1 MATYIKTLKEDNGD
15 ITYPQTTADAVLNA
29 NSSTQG
35 GTVQAFLDKAVTAE
49 EIAVTS
55 AITPLVTSSM
65 IDWST
70 VHPTT
75 STESTTATEW
85 FAPGWYKRIYPDG
98 RIIYT
103 CYTRSIQLTFN
114 AGLSWGSGVNK
125 IKLPVVFD
133 SSKMSATGSVGVLD
147 PAISMDMRFAN
158 GDQYVH
164 FPWVNHY
171 NSTVT
176 TYIDAN
182 VRLEVFPN

>member
-1 MATYIKTLKEDNGD
+1 MATNIKTLKEDNGD
-15 ITYPQTTADAVLNA
+15 ITYPQTVAGAVYTSQGSDAQTVLD
-29 NSSTQG
+29 SC
-35 GTVQAFLDKAVTAE
+35 VRAE
-49 EIAVTS
+49 EIAATS
-55 AITPLVTSSM
+55 TLSPLVTSSM

-70 VHPTT
+70 VRPTV

-114 AGLSWGSGVNK
+114 AGLSWGSGANK

-171 NSTVT
+171 SSTVT